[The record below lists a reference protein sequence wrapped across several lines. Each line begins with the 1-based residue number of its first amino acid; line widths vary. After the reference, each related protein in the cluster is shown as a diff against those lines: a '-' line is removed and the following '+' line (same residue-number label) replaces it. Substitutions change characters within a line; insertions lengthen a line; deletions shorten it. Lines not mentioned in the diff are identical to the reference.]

1 MANKVLERMALASN
15 MMLAGLDART
25 KALAP

>member
-1 MANKVLERMALASN
+1 VANKVLERMALASD

-25 KALAP
+25 KALAS